1 MKAILEFDFDKEDS
15 DDRSHFEDAVNGT
28 KWKMFAWHYDQWLRK
43 ETKYASDSVHDEY
56 LKALHEARDKFHE
69 MLRED
74 NLDLD

>member
-28 KWKMFAWHYDQWLRK
+28 KWKLFAWQFDQWLRSQ
-43 ETKYASDSVHDEY
+43 TKYASDETHEEY
-56 LKALHEARDKFHE
+56 VKALYEARDKFYE

-74 NLDLD
+74 GLTMD

>member
-56 LKALHEARDKFHE
+56 LKALYEAREKFHE